1 MNKQSNNTRT
11 PLLHAARL
19 VFPPLAALVVLVLT
33 EWIARGTLDAD
44 TFAQYIE
51 PHWEAY
57 ALAWALLFL
66 VWLTVDWLTRF
77 SPLAT
82 LVTAI
87 LGCVPAAVD
96 FYTLQLRG
104 EPFLPWDLMQVSEAA
119 GVASAAGIH
128 IQTSMTV
135 SIVVVLVLTV
145 GSFFLYRKR
154 AKLGWPQRVAGFA
167 ASAAAGCAL
176 VFCVFLQPAVTESL
190 GILPDAWMQDRYY
203 RYYGVITS
211 FLTNLT
217 NLEIDKPEEY
227 SEEAVNEILDDV
239 EAGEKYST
247 SPLYPESYG
256 ATAPADETVQK
267 PTIIY
272 VMDESYWDVSE
283 LEQYGYQ
290 FDTDVS
296 ANLHRLQQTSAY
308 GRAYSPSFGG
318 GTCDVEFEAL
328 TGYSVSFLPNGSKPY
343 QQHVTKPM
351 FALPNYLKTQGYQTA
366 AVHCFW
372 AKYWSRDT
380 AYPNLGLDTFLSLEK
395 MHGVNKVRKHYWTSG
410 LVTDDSMAD
419 QIIQQYESMKVSS
432 DAPVFLHAVTMQNHT
447 NYNKDNYPDDE
458 RVKVLEHPAGLK
470 ASTVGAL
477 EDFATGIR
485 DADAMLGKL
494 TEYFSQVDE
503 PVILVFWGDHYN
515 PIDSNYDVFT
525 RSGYASDSSADP
537 KLHQTTLLMW
547 SNYTDKPVDLG
558 TIAAYDISPV
568 MMNIYGLKQP
578 LYFQYLNRQLQVAC
592 RSNTRGTIL
601 NRDGSTTNTMT
612 ALQQKWN
619 QNHWMLQ
626 YDLMFGK
633 GYALDRMDMAGL
645 GESSTDK

>member
-1 MNKQSNNTRT
+1 M
-11 PLLHAARL
+11 
-19 VFPPLAALVVLVLT
+19 
-33 EWIARGTLDAD
+33 
-44 TFAQYIE
+44 
-51 PHWEAY
+51 
-57 ALAWALLFL
+57 
-66 VWLTVDWLTRF
+66 
-77 SPLAT
+77 
-82 LVTAI
+82 
-87 LGCVPAAVD
+87 
-96 FYTLQLRG
+96 
-104 EPFLPWDLMQVSEAA
+104 
-119 GVASAAGIH
+119 
-128 IQTSMTV
+128 
-135 SIVVVLVLTV
+135 
-145 GSFFLYRKR
+145 
-154 AKLGWPQRVAGFA
+154 
-167 ASAAAGCAL
+167 
-176 VFCVFLQPAVTESL
+176 
-190 GILPDAWMQDRYY
+190 
-203 RYYGVITS
+203 
-211 FLTNLT
+211 
-217 NLEIDKPEEY
+217 
-227 SEEAVNEILDDV
+227 
-239 EAGEKYST
+239 
-247 SPLYPESYG
+247 
-256 ATAPADETVQK
+256 
-267 PTIIY
+267 
-272 VMDESYWDVSE
+272 
-283 LEQYGYQ
+283 
-290 FDTDVS
+290 
-296 ANLHRLQQTSAY
+296 
-308 GRAYSPSFGG
+308 
-318 GTCDVEFEAL
+318 EFEAL

-419 QIIQQYESMKVSS
+419 QIIQQYESMKASS

-633 GYALDRMDMAGL
+633 GYALDRMGMAGL